1 MDIFKKYAQLL
12 VNYCVEINEGD
23 NLYIKSTT
31 LAEPLIKEV
40 YREAIIR
47 GANVEV
53 NLEFRDKY
61 NMFINNASEA
71 QLKSISPFF
80 LTAMRDF
87 DAYLFIKAP
96 FNTNEEKNVDAQK
109 ANIHREAM
117 SPANK
122 FYFERAASRAL
133 KRNFSLYPTQ
143 ASAQEAGMS
152 LDEYEDFVFGA
163 CKLYDDNPSE
173 SWRNVGRM
181 QQRAVDKLNS
191 HKNFRYKG
199 PDFEISFNTEGRIW
213 INSDGKTNMPSG
225 EIYTSPVEDSVNG
238 VVHFSYP
245 CIYNGHEVE
254 GVTLWVKDGFV
265 EKWEAK
271 KGKELLDKIFELK
284 GARYFGEAAI
294 GTNENIN
301 RITKNILF
309 DEKMGGSIHMAVGQ
323 SYIQTG
329 GKNESSIHWD
339 MITDM
344 KNGGEIFADNELI
357 YRDGKF
363 IF

>member
-1 MDIFKKYAQLL
+1 
-12 VNYCVEINEGD
+12 
-23 NLYIKSTT
+23 
-31 LAEPLIKEV
+31 
-40 YREAIIR
+40 
-47 GANVEV
+47 
-53 NLEFRDKY
+53 
-61 NMFINNASEA
+61 
-71 QLKSISPFF
+71 
-80 LTAMRDF
+80 
-87 DAYLFIKAP
+87 
-96 FNTNEEKNVDAQK
+96 
-109 ANIHREAM
+109 
-117 SPANK
+117 
-122 FYFERAASRAL
+122 
-133 KRNFSLYPTQ
+133 
-143 ASAQEAGMS
+143 
-152 LDEYEDFVFGA
+152 
-163 CKLYDDNPSE
+163 
-173 SWRNVGRM
+173 
-181 QQRAVDKLNS
+181 
-191 HKNFRYKG
+191 
-199 PDFEISFNTEGRIW
+199 
-213 INSDGKTNMPSG
+213 MPSG

-254 GVTLWVKDGFV
+254 GVTMWVKDGFV